1 MVNKIIKFFKK
12 IFFGVDKEKY
22 IEFNNRNNQWNN
34 GYIYVYVNDIMVE
47 FISVDDYLE
56 NNTNEN
62 IYCSD
67 DIIDLLKEKYN
78 ITKVIKDEG
87 YNWR

>member
-1 MVNKIIKFFKK
+1 M
-12 IFFGVDKEKY
+12 DKENY